1 MGTTNLRDKILYRVV
16 NNTDT
21 ISGPSLGLVDLN
33 FTYMNANGVVTSILD
48 SIKYIKAEMWVEPAD
63 KIMNYVTG
71 EKDTTV
77 FTYWELTIYPRNI

>member
-1 MGTTNLRDKILYRVV
+1 
-16 NNTDT
+16 
-21 ISGPSLGLVDLN
+21 
-33 FTYMNANGVVTSILD
+33 MNAKGVVTSILD

-71 EKDTTV
+71 ERDTTV